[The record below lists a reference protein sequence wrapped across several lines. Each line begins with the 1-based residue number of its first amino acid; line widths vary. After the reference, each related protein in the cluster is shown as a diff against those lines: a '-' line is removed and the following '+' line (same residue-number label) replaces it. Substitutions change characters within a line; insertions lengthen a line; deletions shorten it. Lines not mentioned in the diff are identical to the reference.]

1 MRKNLN
7 LSEFGKILKEHIGLI
22 ILCIVI
28 FGAIS
33 FVVSQFIIT
42 PKYQATS
49 NVIINQKRANDD
61 NLYKNPNEIQTNIQ
75 LIKTYSEIINSEEI
89 KNKALDEIDVKDKN
103 SLYQGLSI
111 DSVENSQIIKINVL
125 SEHPKEAVA
134 YANEVAKA
142 AKEEIER
149 VMGVDNLSILS
160 KATSSQVK
168 SPKSPNILL
177 NVVFGVIFGLVI
189 ALLIMF
195 TKYLLNNKIK
205 SEKEVEN
212 YLHLPTIGKISD
224 LGDKK

>member
-7 LSEFGKILKEHIGLI
+7 FSEFGKILKENIVLI
-22 ILCIVI
+22 ILCVVI
-28 FGAIS
+28 FGAFS

-42 PKYQATS
+42 PKYQATA

-75 LIKTYSEIINSEEI
+75 LIKTYSEIISSEEI
-89 KNKALDEIDVKDKN
+89 KNKALEKINTNDEN
-103 SLYQGLSI
+103 SLYKGLTV
-111 DSVENSQIIKINVL
+111 DTVENSQIIKINVL

-134 YANEVAKA
+134 YANEVAKTS
-142 AKEEIER
+142 KEEIER

-160 KATSSQVK
+160 KATNDQVK
-168 SPKSPNILL
+168 SPTTPNISL
-177 NVVFGVIFGLVI
+177 NVVFGIVFGLVI
-189 ALLIMF
+189 SFLIMF

-205 SEKEVEN
+205 SEKEVED
-212 YLHLPTIGKISD
+212 YLQLPTIGKISD